1 MKIKSTVGHNL
12 GLFAT
17 YVEGKGVAQR
27 IQIVAGSTLELEDSV
42 WALYAKAASGPVESG
57 ALVIVE
63 AVKKTDAEVKAEKDA
78 AVKAAKALI
87 AEDSKPTDKGK

>member
-42 WALYAKAASGPVESG
+42 W
-57 ALVIVE
+57 IR
-63 AVKKTDAEVKAEKDA
+63 
-78 AVKAAKALI
+78 
-87 AEDSKPTDKGK
+87 